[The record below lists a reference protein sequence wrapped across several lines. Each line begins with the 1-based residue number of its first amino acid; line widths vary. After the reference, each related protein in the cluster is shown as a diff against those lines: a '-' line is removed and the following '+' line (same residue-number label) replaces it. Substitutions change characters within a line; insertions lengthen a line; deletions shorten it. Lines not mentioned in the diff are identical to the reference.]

1 MKRTKRSAPIL
12 YTLTLL
18 ACFLPLLMWTTANA
32 QEESPPDSSTE
43 VSQKTE
49 RTAPGQGEGTN
60 DQQEEKGASTL
71 PAEVMAPPMMTPS
84 QVPPAY
90 DRKKFDWIRLTSGEW
105 LKGDVLSMRNDKFE
119 FDSDEMDEQSFD
131 WEDIAELRSPR
142 QYTYVFT
149 DRTSLIGTALI
160 LDKEVVLSVDGEER
174 VMKRADLM
182 SIVPAG
188 ERERDRWDGKLSLGL
203 AFRRGNTNQ
212 TDLTYQAF
220 VRRRDALT
228 RVRLDLNG
236 AIGEV
241 EGEQT
246 INNHRTVLKL
256 DLFASPRFYITPLA
270 FILYH
275 DKFTNIDIQV
285 TPSAGGGYHA
295 LKKKKIEMDLELA
308 AGYQYTRY
316 ISVEEGADQEKRSGA
331 ILPTIR
337 IETDPLKDVDLDLLY
352 QAGITVP
359 DPEDT
364 TMHGEV
370 ILSIEITKVFDLD
383 VSWIWDRVQN
393 PQPNADGMTP
403 QKDDVK
409 LTVGI
414 GIDF

>member
-1 MKRTKRSAPIL
+1 MMRPT
-12 YTLTLL
+12 
-18 ACFLPLLMWTTANA
+18 
-32 QEESPPDSSTE
+32 Q
-43 VSQKTE
+43 
-49 RTAPGQGEGTN
+49 
-60 DQQEEKGASTL
+60 
-71 PAEVMAPPMMTPS
+71 APPAFNP
-84 QVPPAY
+84 
-90 DRKKFDWIRLTSGEW
+90 KKYDWIRLTSGEW
-105 LKGDVLSMRNDKFE
+105 LKGEILSMRDNKFE

-131 WEDIAELRSPR
+131 WEDIAELRSSR
-142 QYTYVFT
+142 KYTYVFT

-160 LDKEVVLSVDGEER
+160 LDNEVVISVDGKER
-174 VMKRADLM
+174 ILKRGDLM

-188 ERERDRWDGKLSLGL
+188 TREWDRWDGKMSLGF
-203 AFRRGNTNQ
+203 AFRRGNTEQ

-246 INNHRTVLKL
+246 VNNFRTTLKL
-256 DLFASPRFYITPLA
+256 DLFVSPRFYITPLA
-270 FILYH
+270 VIIYH
-275 DKFTNIDIQV
+275 DKFTNIDIQS
-285 TPSAGGGYHA
+285 TPFAGVGYHA
-295 LKKKKIEMDLELA
+295 LKKKKAEMDLELA
-308 AGYQYTRY
+308 GGYQYTKY
-316 ISVEEGADQEKRSGA
+316 ISVEAGADEEKRSGA

-337 IETDPLKDVDLDLLY
+337 IETDPLKDVDFDVLY

-370 ILSIEITKVFDLD
+370 ILSVEITKIFDLD
-383 VSWIWDRVQN
+383 VSWIWDRVQS
-393 PQPNADGMTP
+393 PQSAEDGTIP
-403 QKDDVK
+403 KKDDVK